1 MKTFETLYKVLIM
14 ALTVVCLP
22 CQANAKHAEKPRI
35 LVLTDIENEPDDA
48 MSLENRA

>member
-1 MKTFETLYKVLIM
+1 MKTFETLYKVLII
-14 ALTVVCLP
+14 ALTVVCLS
-22 CQANAKHAEKPRI
+22 CQANAKSAEKPRI